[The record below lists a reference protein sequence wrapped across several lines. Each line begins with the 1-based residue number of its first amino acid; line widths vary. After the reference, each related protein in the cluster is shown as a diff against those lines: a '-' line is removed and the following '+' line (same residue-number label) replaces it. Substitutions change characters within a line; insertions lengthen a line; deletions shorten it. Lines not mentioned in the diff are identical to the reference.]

1 MSRFNKLQL
10 VDGEL
15 VDDPKNTMILSDA
28 VKNPPMESLA
38 LQRFFN
44 NNIITPRAK
53 PTETG
58 VKSLVPDNILAAPV
72 KDLSGNV
79 IDTGAFD
86 YLELP
91 DNYFDTDTSGIKK
104 GTGIIDSIKNIFKPS
119 APNPNLMD
127 VDDILQ
133 NVPEEAL
140 MAKVTKA
147 DIARNKMGLL
157 EGQSYNDA
165 KDLGLI
171 NPEMTEFEFN
181 ELKKGNITKPGTY
194 TV

>member
-1 MSRFNKLQL
+1 MRQFSNLGLFEPSINP
-10 VDGEL
+10 VFDDGSNEDL
-15 VDDPKNTMILSDA
+15 LSIISDA
-28 VKNPPMESLA
+28 NTVAPQKVNTKGIVT
-38 LQRFFN
+38 LQ
-44 NNIITPRAK
+44 
-53 PTETG
+53 
-58 VKSLVPDNILAAPV
+58 PDNILA
-72 KDLSGNV
+72 N
-79 IDTGAFD
+79 TGDAFSYFD
-86 YLELP
+86 LP
-91 DNYFDTDTSGIKK
+91 DGYFDTDTGGIKK

-133 NVPEEAL
+133 NIPEEAL
-140 MAKVTKA
+140 MAKVTKT
-147 DIARNKMGLL
+147 DIARNKMGML